1 MQFFCVFCVFFLRA
15 LAYVRKKQYLC
26 TAFQKWGAGSLKMCK
41 DKGRGLGFRS
51 VHPWRQKQKGD
62 DAGDLGAK
70 DRCGQIVTRW
80 AFVLRITLGVKSA
93 AGVVHIIARYKMA
106 QKTKK
111 QYKRAGLGCPVR
123 HKKKT
128 PTGQSNLFLLTH

>member
-1 MQFFCVFCVFFLRA
+1 M
-15 LAYVRKKQYLC
+15 
-26 TAFQKWGAGSLKMCK
+26 KMCK
-41 DKGRGLGFRS
+41 YKGRGLGFRS

-70 DRCGQIVTRW
+70 DRHGQIVTRG
-80 AFVLRITLGVKSA
+80 AFVLRITLGAKSA

-111 QYKRAGLGCPVR
+111 
-123 HKKKT
+123 T
-128 PTGQSNLFLLTH
+128 I